1 MSNPDFKN
9 EWKTTANLITIT
21 RIVFI
26 PLFVIALLAP
36 WPEWFIDPSV
46 GSIQDL
52 QYLDI
57 AVKPWVAAAV
67 YAVLALTDGIDGYI
81 ARSRNQITALGKF
94 LDPIADKV
102 LVAAALLALVELG
115 DLPSWVALIIITREF
130 IVSGLRML
138 AATEGVVVAAR
149 MSGKI
154 KTALTLVAVLMF
166 IIKRSAF
173 VLSLPDNM
181 YMLVFLLSWAVMITA
196 LVMTVFSMFQY
207 FKEVSTIL
215 AGDDSSSTADCNL
228 VSSANDDLPD
238 ADNNPSNNLE
248 DGDELSSI
256 AERVINLAREKN
268 IKLVTAESLTSGM
281 IGSVLASVPG
291 ASDVFEGGI
300 ISYSYDVKEHLL
312 GVSRDDLETHGA
324 VSEQVVRQMCVGALK
339 NVVCNDDLGNR
350 CVDVISIAV
359 SGVAGPGPSEGKPAG
374 LVWFGISGCGDSYTK
389 CMNFSGDRQ
398 EVRKLTVACALGLVF
413 ERLQSI

>member
-67 YAVLALTDGIDGYI
+67 YAILALTDGIDGYI
-81 ARSRNQITALGKF
+81 ARSRNQVTALGKF

-130 IVSGLRML
+130 IVSGLRMI
-138 AATEGVVVAAR
+138 AANEGVVVAAR

-154 KTALTLVAVLMF
+154 KTALTLIAVLMF

-181 YMLVFLLSWAVMITA
+181 YMLVFLLSWAVMIAA
-196 LVMTVFSMFQY
+196 LVMTVVSMFQY
-207 FKEVSTIL
+207 FREISAIM
-215 AGDDSSSTADCNL
+215 AGDNSSSSVADK
-228 VSSANDDLPD
+228 D
-238 ADNNPSNNLE
+238 ADKDAYALLSE
-248 DGDELSSI
+248 DGELYDV
-256 AERVINLAREKN
+256 AHKVIDLAREKN
-268 IKLVTAESLTSGM
+268 VKLATAESLTAGM
-281 IGSVLASVPG
+281 IGSVLASVPS

-300 ISYSYDVKEHLL
+300 ISYSYSVKEQLL
-312 GVSRDDLETHGA
+312 DVSKDDLESYGA
-324 VSEQVVRQMCVGALK
+324 VSKQVAMQMAIGALN
-339 NVVCNDDLGNR
+339 NVASKHDSLDTGSY
-350 CVDVISIAV
+350 DAISVAV
-359 SGVAGPGPSEGKPAG
+359 TGVAGPGPSEGKPAG
-374 LVWFGISGCGDSYTK
+374 TVWFGVAGCGETYTQ
-389 CMNFSGDRQ
+389 CMNFEGDRQ
-398 EVRKLTVACALGLVF
+398 EVRQKTVAYALDLVF
-413 ERLQSI
+413 RRLKSI